1 LGRNLVI
8 SNDVAA
14 GRGDVWTCH
23 SVSARI
29 KHLLM
34 VKPLGIRLE
43 DHGPEN
49 GSDGAFALQTHT
61 LIRGLLGE
69 LARPYLVVE
78 PGSVE
83 ARIFTVSRYMSR
95 VIEMLRSQ
103 HRSREQAMTG
113 LKSQPS
119 TKPPKLNMM
128 LIVADIHN
136 RTEIPKEYVSA
147 VLRGFK
153 ELVRD
158 SMIAGVD
165 IDMGPD
171 FGKFVAIEVAGRK
184 HYIPATGGTT
194 QTSVRRKIRF
204 RPGSRLR
211 NLPPLREP
219 EEASADDPDA
229 EVASVEVGIAEV
241 IEDFLEEPGP
251 EPAPKL
257 KWMRA
262 REAEEEGGG
271 GAASLEG
278 GIGWA
283 GYHH

>member
-1 LGRNLVI
+1 MQL
-8 SNDVAA
+8 AA
-14 GRGDVWTCH
+14 MNTAEC
-23 SVSARI
+23 
-29 KHLLM
+29 
-34 VKPLGIRLE
+34 LE
-43 DHGPEN
+43 YGGTKWITYFCVCP
-49 GSDGAFALQTHT
+49 
-61 LIRGLLGE
+61 
-69 LARPYLVVE
+69 
-78 PGSVE
+78 
-83 ARIFTVSRYMSR
+83 
-95 VIEMLRSQ
+95 
-103 HRSREQAMTG
+103 
-113 LKSQPS
+113 
-119 TKPPKLNMM
+119 KPPKLNMM

-194 QTSVRRKIRF
+194 QTPVRRKIRF